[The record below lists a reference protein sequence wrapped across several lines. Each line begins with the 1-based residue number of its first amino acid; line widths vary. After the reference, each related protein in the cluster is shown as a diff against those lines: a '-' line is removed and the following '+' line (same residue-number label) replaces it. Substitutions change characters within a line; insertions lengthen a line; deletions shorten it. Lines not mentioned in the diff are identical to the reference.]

1 LVEFTTWL
9 LLSSIEV
16 FGMLF
21 LLAQLSKKIK
31 TTQFRRR
38 LGWGFFA
45 GGIGVKIILY
55 GIGIASDMEI
65 ASDMSTY
72 NIFK

>member
-1 LVEFTTWL
+1 MVEFTTWL

-16 FGMLF
+16 FGMIFLF
-21 LLAQLSKKIK
+21 AQLSKKIK

-45 GGIGVKIILY
+45 GGLGIKIILY
-55 GIGIASDMEI
+55 AIEMASGHM
-65 ASDMSTY
+65 
-72 NIFK
+72 